1 MNIVI
6 SVCSLIL
13 GVASFLICFQI
24 AEKMKNRKATNITQY
39 LGIILFVIGN
49 VVFWLIGWA

>member
-1 MNIVI
+1 M
-6 SVCSLIL
+6 IL

-49 VVFWLIGWA
+49 AAFWVIGWA